1 MYIWSQDETGFVNSD
16 NITSLFAVQ
25 SEIGYVYEVMADG
38 IFLSAY
44 ETQEEAKEEL
54 RKLQTAMEIGQ
65 ESYRL
70 G

>member
-25 SEIGYVYEVMADG
+25 SEIGSVYEVMADG
-38 IFLSAY
+38 IFLAEY
-44 ETQEEAKEEL
+44 ATKEAAKEEL
-54 RKLQTAMEIGQ
+54 LKLQTAMEVGQ

-70 G
+70 N